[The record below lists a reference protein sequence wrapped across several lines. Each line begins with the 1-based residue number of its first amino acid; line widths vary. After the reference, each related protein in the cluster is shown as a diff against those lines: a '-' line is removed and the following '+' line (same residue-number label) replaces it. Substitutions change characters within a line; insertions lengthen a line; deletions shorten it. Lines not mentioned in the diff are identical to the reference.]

1 MAATGWGEVVKGVTD
16 GKVALLTGN
25 TPGTYVDIPGIKSAS
40 MAIEADTDEQRGDDA
55 IIAVTQEAKSLA
67 VSFTAAHANA
77 AALTVFTNGTV
88 TTAGVTPNQTVLY
101 KELSTSAVRYVTL
114 KVQGNARESTGG
126 AIILEALKCQVT
138 SGPNFELSDGSWVEP
153 TLDLKGIDRAGFL
166 MQFTNYETA
175 PAIT

>member
-1 MAATGWGEVVKGVTD
+1 MAALGWGEVIKGVSD
-16 GKVALLTGN
+16 AKVALLTGD
-25 TPGTYVDIPGIKSAS
+25 TPGAYVDIPGVKSAS
-40 MAIEADTDEQRGDDA
+40 MAVEADTDEQRGDDA

-67 VSFTAAHANA
+67 VSVTAAYANA

-88 TTAGVTPNQTVLY
+88 TTSGVTPNQTVLY
-101 KELSTSAVRYVTL
+101 KELSTSVIRYVAL
-114 KVQGNARESTGG
+114 KVQGTARESSG

-153 TLDLKGIDRAGFL
+153 TLDLKGINRAGFL
-166 MQFTNYETA
+166 LNFTNYETA